1 VDELVLTFRRVL
13 EISLQQGINTRIRIL
28 RGLERSQARTV
39 AHWGIGTTVDS
50 YCNGNP
56 LAFSAEMTAR
66 AAVVPTRLTKFSKET
81 RRLLVRAGYAHTE
94 AALAC
99 GRVRIPNFCAPSF
112 DGLPDVG

>member
-1 VDELVLTFRRVL
+1 VLD
-13 EISLQQGINTRIRIL
+13 ISLQQGINTRIRIL

-39 AHWGIGTTVDS
+39 AYWGIGTTIDS
-50 YCNGNP
+50 YRKGNP

-66 AAVVPTRLTKFSKET
+66 AAVVPTRLTKFPKET

-94 AALAC
+94 AALAA
-99 GRVRIPNFCAPSF
+99 GRVRIPNSCAPSF